1 MSEEQSINI
10 DSRKLFNMGVNI
22 LVAGF
27 IRQKPEDAKK
37 LFKEL
42 KQGNQVQSGELT
54 AKESGMV
61 IPIKLELD
69 RSE

>member
-1 MSEEQSINI
+1 MAKKMSEEQSINI

-27 IRQKPEDAKK
+27 IRQKPEDAKR

-42 KQGNQVQSGELT
+42 KQGNQVQSG
-54 AKESGMV
+54 
-61 IPIKLELD
+61 
-69 RSE
+69 

>member
-37 LFKEL
+37 LFKEFL
-42 KQGNQVQSGELT
+42 SIFRFLPN
-54 AKESGMV
+54 ESGH
-61 IPIKLELD
+61 
-69 RSE
+69 

>member
-1 MSEEQSINI
+1 MTEEKNINI
-10 DSRKLFNMGVNI
+10 DSRKLFNLGVNL

-42 KQGNQVQSGELT
+42 KQGDTVQ
-54 AKESGMV
+54 
-61 IPIKLELD
+61 
-69 RSE
+69 